1 MKYVPRPERSAW
13 HQRALEIIEKA
24 DLAAAIELLVKTKE
38 IALLVERLRIAQH
51 EELESL
57 SHFITEPV
65 AQKLAK
71 AQPGAA
77 AKLYRALGMRILK
90 ARKND
95 YYGAALVN
103 FEQAKRCYEKA
114 GLSSHWN
121 RTVGEVREKH
131 GRKHSFMPGFEKI
144 VVGRGP
150 SKEPSF
156 LDRAK
161 KHWMK

>member
-1 MKYVPRPERSAW
+1 
-13 HQRALEIIEKA
+13 
-24 DLAAAIELLVKTKE
+24 
-38 IALLVERLRIAQH
+38 
-51 EELESL
+51 
-57 SHFITEPV
+57 
-65 AQKLAK
+65 
-71 AQPGAA
+71 
-77 AKLYRALGMRILK
+77 MRILK

-114 GLSSHWN
+114 GLSSHWK

-144 VVGRGP
+144 VAGRGP

-161 KHWMK
+161 KHWKK